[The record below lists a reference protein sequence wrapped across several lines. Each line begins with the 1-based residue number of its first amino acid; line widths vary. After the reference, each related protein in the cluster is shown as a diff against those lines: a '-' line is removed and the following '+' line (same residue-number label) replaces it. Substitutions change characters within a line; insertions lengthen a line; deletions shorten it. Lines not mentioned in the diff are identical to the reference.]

1 MLFPGH
7 EGYNLLER
15 STKWK
20 IFPVLTNALIN
31 LLKLVGT
38 ADEGSRDGCQGS
50 RDGCQGSRDGCLCTD
65 VQSHEDNLLHRY

>member
-50 RDGCQGSRDGCLCTD
+50 RDGCLCTD